1 MGQNLALRRP
11 TAKSQMPK
19 ANRQMPRAKSHPPPA
34 RAKRPLP
41 PAPPPRYAAL
51 FQNWEREGL
60 ALALLATTGWSLRYA
75 VDEALAAQLDIGAG
89 SGSIKRLFRRL
100 EKVGLVGGQVY
111 SVGDLRAAIL
121 WLTAQGKAVATAMGY
136 APVPSEWE
144 ILLQAHGGVQQANHA
159 ALCCVF
165 AYQARRR
172 GYQVQ
177 LCPPVAGPAQPD
189 VLVANGQE
197 TLYVEVEAES
207 GEPERR
213 MRKWRNNADLQGCVA
228 LCANTER
235 VRQRLVAEARLASPR
250 GLATDVS
257 ALVREEGT
265 GLWVERWGG

>member
-1 MGQNLALRRP
+1 
-11 TAKSQMPK
+11 MPS
-19 ANRQMPRAKSHPPPA
+19 AACRLPPA
-34 RAKRPLP
+34 ACPLS

-51 FQNWEREGL
+51 FQNWDREGL

-75 VDEALAAQLDIGAG
+75 VDEALAAQLEIGAG

-111 SVGDLRAAIL
+111 TVGDLRAAIL

-144 ILLQAHGGVQQANHA
+144 ILLQAHGGIQQANHA